1 MGCSGALFGL
11 IGYTVVELIV
21 QWKEIRNPGREFM
34 KLLFVIIISLVLG
47 LLPGLDNFAHIGGLI
62 MGLLLGVLLSPNRL
76 TASRRAIIF
85 TWIARI
91 AALVVI
97 IVLYVVFLRI
107 FYTSTDL
114 STICPN
120 CKYLSC
126 LPVNGWCDTV

>member
-1 MGCSGALFGL
+1 MGCSGALFGI
-11 IGYTVVELIV
+11 IGYTVIELV
-21 QWKEIRNPGREFM
+21 VRWRETLNPGRELV
-34 KLLFVIIISLVLG
+34 KLLFVIVISLVLG

-62 MGLLLGVLLSPNRL
+62 MGLLLGILLAPNRSNA
-76 TASRRAIIF
+76 TRRTILF

-91 AALVVI
+91 AALVVA

-107 FYTSTDL
+107 FYTSSDL